1 MEQGD
6 TRPAAPHRSAL
17 AVLVDGFRDA
27 VVVVVG
33 GRGGIGREVVRQTH
47 ELGARVIIVS
57 GSAGA
62 RQLDRDEFERTRQVV
77 LRADIRVPADLRQL
91 ADEIDAA
98 EGRVDVLV
106 NTAGSSVQV
115 PLRALE
121 RLTDEVIAEA
131 FQSNAIGVLTTI
143 RELVPLLRKGRAP
156 VIVNVG
162 SVAAWTG
169 QGSNLAYVGAKGAVD
184 AMSVGLAKAL
194 APDIRVVG
202 VAPSALETDFV
213 KGRGAEFFDATI
225 AATPL
230 RRLTSVT
237 EVASAVLCAARVLT
251 ATTGV
256 TIAVDG
262 GRHL

>member
-1 MEQGD
+1 
-6 TRPAAPHRSAL
+6 
-17 AVLVDGFRDA
+17 
-27 VVVVVG
+27 
-33 GRGGIGREVVRQTH
+33 
-47 ELGARVIIVS
+47 
-57 GSAGA
+57 
-62 RQLDRDEFERTRQVV
+62 
-77 LRADIRVPADLRQL
+77 VPADLRQL
-91 ADEIDAA
+91 AAEIDAA
-98 EGRVDVLV
+98 VGRIDVLV

-121 RLTDEVIAEA
+121 RLTDEVIADA

-143 RELVPLLRKGRAP
+143 RELVPLLRKGHGP

-169 QGSNLAYVGAKGAVD
+169 QGSNLAYVGAKAAVD
-184 AMSVGLAKAL
+184 AMSVGIAKAL
-194 APDIRVVG
+194 APEIRVVG

-213 KGRGAEFFDATI
+213 KGRDAGFLEATI

>member
-1 MEQGD
+1 MQENGQ
-6 TRPAAPHRSAL
+6 TPPSHLPSAL
-17 AVLVDGFRDA
+17 AALTEGFRDA

-33 GRGGIGREVVRQTH
+33 GRGGIGREVVRQSL
-47 ELGARVIIVS
+47 ELGARVVVVS
-57 GSAGA
+57 ASTGA
-62 RQLDRDEFERTRQVV
+62 PQFDRDAFERTGQTTI
-77 LRADIRVPADLRQL
+77 RADIRVPEQVRQL
-91 ADEIDAA
+91 ATEIGAA
-98 EGRVDVLV
+98 VGRIDVLV
-106 NTAGSSVQV
+106 NTAGTSVQV

-121 RLTDEVIAEA
+121 RLTDEIITDV

-143 RELVPLLRKGRAP
+143 RELVPWLRKGRDP

-162 SVAAWTG
+162 SIAAWTG
-169 QGSNLAYVGAKGAVD
+169 QGSNLAYAGAKAAVN

-194 APDIRVVG
+194 APEIRVVV
-202 VAPSALETDFV
+202 VAPSALATDFV
-213 KGRGAEFFDATI
+213 KGRGKDFLDATI

-230 RRLTSVT
+230 RRLASVT